1 MRRPLDPRDI
11 PDELRRRL
19 GLLDAVVIGLG
30 SMIGAGIFA
39 ALAPAAYAAGSGLLL
54 GLAVAAVV
62 AYCNAISSA
71 RLAARY
77 PASGGT
83 YVYGR
88 MRLGDF
94 WGYLA
99 GWGFVVGKT
108 ASCAAMALTVGF
120 YVWPAQA
127 HAVAVAVVVA
137 LTAVNYAG
145 IQKSAWLTRSIVA
158 VVLVV
163 LTAVVVAAYGSG
175 AADPARLDIGVD
187 AHVWGMLQAAGLL
200 FFAFA
205 GYARIATLGEE
216 VRDPARTI
224 PRAIPLALGITL
236 AVYAMVAV
244 AVIAVL
250 GPQRLARAA
259 APLSEAMRVAGV
271 NWLIPVVQ
279 IGAAVAA
286 LGSLLALILG
296 VSTDG
301 IIRAGRTALDVSAI
315 TGESVPVEVGPG
327 DEVFAGSINGLG
339 VLQVGVTATAA
350 NNSLARIV
358 HIVEAE
364 QVRKGAS
371 QRLADCIARPLVPSI
386 MIAAALIAGTGSV
399 LGNPLVWIERA
410 LVVLVA
416 AAPCALAIAVPVT
429 VVASIGAAS
438 RLGVLIKGGAALE
451 TLGTIRA
458 VALDKTGTLTANRP
472 VVIDVATTNGA
483 TREEVLAVAAALEA
497 RSEHPL
503 AVAVLAATQATTAA
517 SDVQAVPGAGLI
529 GRLDGRVVRLGRP
542 GWLDA
547 AELADHVACMQQAG
561 ATAVLVE
568 RDQQLLG
575 AIAVRDELRPE
586 AAEVVA
592 GLRTG
597 GYQVT
602 MLTGDNHATAA
613 ALAAQAGIEQ
623 VHAELRP
630 EDKAHLVAQ
639 LRARQPTAMV
649 GDGVN
654 DAPALAAADLGIA
667 MGAMG
672 TDVAIETADVALMG
686 QDLRHLPQALDHARR
701 SRQIMVQNVG
711 LSLSI
716 ITVLMPLAL
725 FGILGLAAVVLVHEF
740 TEVIVIANGVRAG
753 RIKPLAGPPKTPDR
767 TIPG

>member
-145 IQKSAWLTRSIVA
+145 IQKSAWL
-158 VVLVV
+158 
-163 LTAVVVAAYGSG
+163 
-175 AADPARLDIGVD
+175 ARLDIGVD

-296 VSTDG
+296 VSRTTLAMARDRHLPRWLAAVHPRFKVPF
-301 IIRAGRTALDVSAI
+301 RA
-315 TGESVPVEVGPG
+315 E
-327 DEVFAGSINGLG
+327 
-339 VLQVGVTATAA
+339 
-350 NNSLARIV
+350 
-358 HIVEAE
+358 
-364 QVRKGAS
+364 
-371 QRLADCIARPLVPSI
+371 
-386 MIAAALIAGTGSV
+386 
-399 LGNPLVWIERA
+399 
-410 LVVLVA
+410 LVVG
-416 AAPCALAIAVPVT
+416 AVV
-429 VVASIGAAS
+429 
-438 RLGVLIKGGAALE
+438 
-451 TLGTIRA
+451 
-458 VALDKTGTLTANRP
+458 
-472 VVIDVATTNGA
+472 
-483 TREEVLAVAAALEA
+483 
-497 RSEHPL
+497 
-503 AVAVLAATQATTAA
+503 
-517 SDVQAVPGAGLI
+517 
-529 GRLDGRVVRLGRP
+529 
-542 GWLDA
+542 
-547 AELADHVACMQQAG
+547 
-561 ATAVLVE
+561 
-568 RDQQLLG
+568 
-575 AIAVRDELRPE
+575 
-586 AAEVVA
+586 
-592 GLRTG
+592 
-597 GYQVT
+597 
-602 MLTGDNHATAA
+602 A
-613 ALAAQAGIEQ
+613 ALAATADIRGAIGFSSFGVLVYYAIANASALTLGLDEGRPRRLIPLVGLIGCVVLAFALPLSSVAAGAA
-623 VHAELRP
+623 VLGVG
-630 EDKAHLVAQ
+630 VAAYGVRRIITR
-639 LRARQPTAMV
+639 RARQTDS
-649 GDGVN
+649 GD
-654 DAPALAAADLGIA
+654 
-667 MGAMG
+667 
-672 TDVAIETADVALMG
+672 T
-686 QDLRHLPQALDHARR
+686 QR
-701 SRQIMVQNVG
+701 SG
-711 LSLSI
+711 HPSA
-716 ITVLMPLAL
+716 T
-725 FGILGLAAVVLVHEF
+725 
-740 TEVIVIANGVRAG
+740 
-753 RIKPLAGPPKTPDR
+753 
-767 TIPG
+767 